1 MTVSNDIQV
10 LEAIKSIK
18 ESIKTHNMY
27 VKLASDSLK
36 HTENLLKILET
47 HQVKMIDIETKYN
60 EEIKNG

>member
-1 MTVSNDIQV
+1 
-10 LEAIKSIK
+10 
-18 ESIKTHNMY
+18 MY